1 MIAHVC
7 IRVMIFC
14 ILIKF
19 FTNTNNIIPSSS
31 GGNFFNKSIFFFR
44 KFNPITG
51 TSFKIKIDTINKI
64 QFIQIYSFSTKEV
77 FTNQLKITISKRLT
91 STRILVFDLTFN
103 SCIFN
108 YIQKR
113 FEARPL
119 LRGRLMPSCFWSPKS
134 MSNFVKNHKIIQR
147 TAHLLPNWKT
157 EDTIL
162 YIK

>member
-31 GGNFFNKSIFFFR
+31 SRNFFNKFIFFFR
-44 KFNPITG
+44 KFNPTTG

-64 QFIQIYSFSTKEV
+64 QSIQIYSASTKEV
-77 FTNQLKITISKRLT
+77 FTNQLKITINKGLT
-91 STRILVFDLTFN
+91 STRIFVFNLTFN

-113 FEARPL
+113 FEARTF
-119 LRGRLMPSCFWSPKS
+119 LRSRLMPPFFWSPKC
-134 MSNFVKNHKIIQR
+134 MTNFMKNHKII
-147 TAHLLPNWKT
+147 
-157 EDTIL
+157 
-162 YIK
+162 